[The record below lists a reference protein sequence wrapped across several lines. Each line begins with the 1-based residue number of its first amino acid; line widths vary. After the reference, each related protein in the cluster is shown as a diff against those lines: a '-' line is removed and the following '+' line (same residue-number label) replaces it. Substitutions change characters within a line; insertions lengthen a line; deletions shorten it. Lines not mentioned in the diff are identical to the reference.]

1 MGRRWM
7 RICAGLLAAV
17 CVSAAGMSGCAS
29 GASGRGE
36 NAEAWDG
43 GAESLSG
50 ETGAEAGAVIVPGVN
65 AAGEQYGTGAGEQY
79 GTGAGTQGAEAAGG
93 LAAEAA
99 ELSDEDMVSAA
110 MKHFSILYA
119 VEAYMGPVHEEQG
132 LMEKLEEARGK
143 LVPGGGYTSTESRE
157 DLEFILKY
165 FDLDSVYSL
174 TIMDSDSQGREYGR
188 LLESLDQFP
197 RLRWLV
203 IELPKERVSLDFM
216 ETMGQLEQL
225 TLTAEGV
232 CSPVR
237 RELFPGKLNR
247 ISFNLGDMQS
257 AAYLLD
263 GLKGK
268 KLERL
273 EITGQDMRADFPLEL
288 LAGIPAEYVLLSCGV
303 EGLPQE
309 MAGEMLIEALEFT
322 ADSEQQLAAVQEI
335 KSLKSLDVHIIPPSA
350 GEGELPCIPPS
361 AGEGELPCIPPSAG
375 EPPNDNRLPVLS
387 SVKTAPLF
395 QREMDLRIWF
405 AQEMVEFEEERYPGT
420 GAVMAGDLEEY
431 TGIQAVE
438 LGRDEIISSYQSYYR
453 EGKRIECFSRHRYM
467 RDEEEKS
474 AGGWESTYLDPVI
487 LITGDGIHQ
496 ILDMGEVE
504 GGGYRSDA
512 MKFPDINSDGAP
524 DITLSLGIYGTGAT
538 SCEQAWLWNPAKK
551 RYDLCEGYAD
561 ISNPRLDEEHQVIR
575 GSWRNNGASH
585 GWGIYKYIEGQGI
598 VCQRSMRESL
608 LLSDEYP
615 EEYRGISDYA
625 ELWEITE
632 WEQDGGQWKQVQHFY
647 MVNEPGKERVEPEIY
662 KSYSEPG
669 SYWG

>member
-1 MGRRWM
+1 MARRWM

-65 AAGEQYGTGAGEQY
+65 AAGEQD

-188 LLESLDQFP
+188 LLDSLDQFP

-335 KSLKSLDVHIIPPSA
+335 KSLKRLDVHI
-350 GEGELPCIPPS
+350 IPPS

-474 AGGWESTYLDPVI
+474 AG
-487 LITGDGIHQ
+487 DGKVHTWT
-496 ILDMGEVE
+496 
-504 GGGYRSDA
+504 R
-512 MKFPDINSDGAP
+512 
-524 DITLSLGIYGTGAT
+524 
-538 SCEQAWLWNPAKK
+538 
-551 RYDLCEGYAD
+551 
-561 ISNPRLDEEHQVIR
+561 
-575 GSWRNNGASH
+575 
-585 GWGIYKYIEGQGI
+585 
-598 VCQRSMRESL
+598 
-608 LLSDEYP
+608 
-615 EEYRGISDYA
+615 
-625 ELWEITE
+625 
-632 WEQDGGQWKQVQHFY
+632 
-647 MVNEPGKERVEPEIY
+647 
-662 KSYSEPG
+662 
-669 SYWG
+669 